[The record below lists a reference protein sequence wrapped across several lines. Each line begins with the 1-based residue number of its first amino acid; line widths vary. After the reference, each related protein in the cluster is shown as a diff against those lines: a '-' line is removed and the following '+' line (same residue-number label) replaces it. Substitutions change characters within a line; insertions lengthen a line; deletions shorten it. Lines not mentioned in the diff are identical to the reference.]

1 MDEAEYLTK
10 KSKADQ
16 EYAEVVHTLSNLRLN
31 KKVLTETSLDNREY
45 VLREMDLDKKDVI
58 SNMRKKFYD
67 IKNSING

>member
-1 MDEAEYLTK
+1 MTK